1 MKTKFSNDNQTH
13 YGIVKVLVV
22 VWITLSTFLNF
33 YLIGE
38 IKNVN
43 EALSEESIIKYEY
56 SSIIDSLTTELELA
70 REVEDAAIIHSEW
83 EFKNQK

>member
-1 MKTKFSNDNQTH
+1 MKTKFSNDERTH
-13 YGIVKVLVV
+13 YGIAKVLIT

-43 EALSEESIIKYEY
+43 EALTEESLIKYEY

-70 REVEDAAIIHSEW
+70 REVREAEIIHSEW